1 MSAKAFFSNET
12 GNVRLEMSNG
22 QSATFEKVSSMVNY
36 CNEFGIELV
45 DCQPE

>member
-36 CNEFGIELV
+36 CNEFGIEV
-45 DCQPE
+45 TDCQPE